1 MEDSD
6 LGHRAVVEEVS
17 AAHKVR
23 AEDSVERLEVALV
36 ARQVVARQVVALAAV
51 VFPGAVFLAVRPEAL
66 AVAADLEAAILRA
79 APVPHLV
86 AASAVADL
94 QALVNLSE

>member
-6 LGHRAVVEEVS
+6 LGHRAGVEEVS

-23 AEDSVERLEVALV
+23 AEDSVERLEVAL
-36 ARQVVARQVVALAAV
+36 VARQVVALAAV

>member
-1 MEDSD
+1 M
-6 LGHRAVVEEVS
+6 VEEVS

-23 AEDSVERLEVALV
+23 AEDSVERLEVAL
-36 ARQVVARQVVALAAV
+36 VARQVVALAAV

-94 QALVNLSE
+94 QALACSGDESWYVRA